1 MILTAF
7 ENGIFPLRKQYPSGM
22 DDWKDDMNWS
32 LFLPEKD
39 ESNILVPL
47 FQRKEK
53 TSKEGRKMGVSE
65 LNKQTVEK
73 EKIIK
78 NELFEKQFHF

>member
-1 MILTAF
+1 
-7 ENGIFPLRKQYPSGM
+7 M
-22 DDWKDDMNWS
+22 DDWKDDMDWS
-32 LFLPEKD
+32 LLLPEKD
-39 ESNILVPL
+39 ESNILLPL

-53 TSKEGRKMGVSE
+53 TSKEGQKMGVSE
-65 LNKQTVEK
+65 FNKQTVEK

>member
-1 MILTAF
+1 
-7 ENGIFPLRKQYPSGM
+7 M
-22 DDWKDDMNWS
+22 DDWKGDMDWS
-32 LFLPEKD
+32 LLLPEKD
-39 ESNILVPL
+39 ESNILLPL

-65 LNKQTVEK
+65 FNKQTVEK